1 MKTLRKGFTLVELL
15 VALAVGGILSVLVYG
30 LFDSTSDALLEVEN
44 LSDANERLRFAME
57 RVRSDIQGAGSHA
70 TPDSNTDV
78 WAVPPA
84 AHASSY
90 RVLGVSG
97 FAGWQDSRTP
107 LGATGANTIAD
118 QNPDVSFD
126 SFIVMG
132 AYEYPIS
139 FELSE
144 LQAASTAAV
153 IPGNLRGLNRLWS
166 VNPFPKACTANADCG
181 TTRCINNA
189 CELDTT
195 VGAFGV
201 PATTFG
207 ALALNR
213 LLRITDRQGKVQ
225 FVGVEGLAT
234 SGTTDLS
241 LTLSKAPIF
250 KEGGR
255 EDGLDPNPDG
265 DVSYEA
271 AFVDAFW
278 YRVTADPLDPTNLR
292 LVRTRLC
299 AKELVSVLTA
309 PASLDAAK
317 LLSIASGCGELDEVV
332 IADRVADFQVWFDCG
347 NTTTGAIENITNTFT
362 WDAPDNTGTCMAVSN
377 DPTYSPG
384 RVRRAHIRMSMY
396 APNERKDLAH
406 YRFEDAAGN
415 VCPDAP
421 AACAN
426 VDPNTQLRTFDIIPD
441 LVGAAPVVT
450 LQSSVELP
458 NFSYR
463 NVRF

>member
-44 LSDANERLRFAME
+44 LSDANDRLRFAME

-84 AHASSY
+84 AHANAY
-90 RVLGVSG
+90 RVLGISG
-97 FAGWQDSRTP
+97 FEGWQDSRAQLTADM
-107 LGATGANTIAD
+107 AT

-139 FELSE
+139 FELSN
-144 LQAASTAAV
+144 LQEASTTGV

-166 VNPFPKACTANADCG
+166 VNPFPKACTVNADCG
-181 TTRCINNA
+181 TDRCINNA
-189 CELDTT
+189 CELGTT
-195 VGAFGV
+195 VGAYGN
-201 PATTFG
+201 PQTTFS
-207 ALALNR
+207 ALQFDR
-213 LLRITDRQGKVQ
+213 VLRVTDRQGKAQ
-225 FVGVEGLAT
+225 FVGVAGMAT
-234 SGTTDLS
+234 VNTTDLA
-241 LTLSKAPIF
+241 LTLSKELIF
-250 KEGGR
+250 KQAGLQ
-255 EDGLDPNPDG
+255 DGLDPNPDG

-278 YRVTADPLDPTNLR
+278 YRVVPDPLDPTNLR
-292 LVRTRLC
+292 LVRTRVC
-299 AKELVSVLTA
+299 ASEVMIELRA
-309 PASLDAAK
+309 PASLTAAK
-317 LLSIASGCGELDEVV
+317 LESLAIACNGTNEAEEVV

-347 NTTTGAIENITNTFT
+347 NTTTGAVENIPNSFT
-362 WDAPDNTGTCMAVSN
+362 WETPDNSGTCMQVAN
-377 DPTYSPG
+377 DLTYSPG

-421 AACAN
+421 AACGN
-426 VDPNTQLRTFDIIPD
+426 VDPNTQLRTFDIVPD

-458 NFSYR
+458 NFAYR

>member
-44 LSDANERLRFAME
+44 LSDANDRLRFAME
-57 RVRSDIQGAGSHA
+57 RVRSDLQGAGSHA
-70 TPDSNTDV
+70 TPDSNSDV

-84 AHASSY
+84 AHANAY
-90 RVLGVSG
+90 RVLGISG
-97 FAGWQDSRTP
+97 FEGWQDSRTQ
-107 LGATGANTIAD
+107 LTGDMAT

-144 LQAASTAAV
+144 LQAASNIGV

-181 TTRCINNA
+181 TARCINNA

-207 ALALNR
+207 ALATSR

-225 FVGVEGLAT
+225 FTGVEGLAT
-234 SGTTDLS
+234 VGTTDMS
-241 LTLSKAPIF
+241 LTLSKPPIF

-278 YRVTADPLDPTNLR
+278 YRVVPDPLDPTNLR
-292 LVRTRLC
+292 LVRSRLC
-299 AKELVSVLTA
+299 AKELMSVLKA

-317 LLSIASGCGELDEVV
+317 LENIAGPSSGCGDVDEVV

-347 NTTTGAIENITNTFT
+347 NTTTGAIENIANSFT
-362 WDAPDNTGTCMAVSN
+362 WEAPDNSGTCMEVAN

-396 APNERKDLAH
+396 APNERKDLLH

-421 AACAN
+421 ADCAN